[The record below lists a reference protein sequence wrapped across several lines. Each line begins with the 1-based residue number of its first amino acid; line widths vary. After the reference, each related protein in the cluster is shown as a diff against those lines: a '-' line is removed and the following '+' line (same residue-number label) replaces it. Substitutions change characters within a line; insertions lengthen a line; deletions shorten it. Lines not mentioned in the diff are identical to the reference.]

1 MVLSFQVPYTALK
14 KPISLGGSIY
24 MCLVSG
30 FYVRCSDLLMAASQ
44 VRPFDHLV
52 LVVSWT
58 CDLGSSGTVTNG
70 ETVLSCYLP
79 RT

>member
-1 MVLSFQVPYTALK
+1 
-14 KPISLGGSIY
+14 

-44 VRPFDHLV
+44 IRPFDHLV